1 MIVIGMLVFEIPY
14 VPDEEMYKTQI
25 TFKLAWQKTLKKY
38 NATLTKSTR
47 ILNTT
52 DIVKKYDPSSEDL
65 TYAGINV
72 IEPSKIFNI
81 IQY

>member
-1 MIVIGMLVFEIPY
+1 MKKCIKHKQHLNLHGR
-14 VPDEEMYKTQI
+14 
-25 TFKLAWQKTLKKY
+25 KY

-47 ILNTT
+47 IFNTT
-52 DIVKKYDPSSEDL
+52 DVVKKYDPSSEDL
-65 TYAGINV
+65 IYAGINV